1 MLLIFACNFKC
12 VKFYLAPLI
21 IGHLGAVILVDQEQV
36 ANFEKSAHSIAKLD
50 QHLQLKMFLHTMFTV
65 ERTEGG

>member
-21 IGHLGAVILVDQEQV
+21 IGHLGAVILSEQEQV
-36 ANFEKSAHSIAKLD
+36 AKFEKSARYCKAGSAFAAQNVSSYDVHC
-50 QHLQLKMFLHTMFTV
+50 
-65 ERTEGG
+65 